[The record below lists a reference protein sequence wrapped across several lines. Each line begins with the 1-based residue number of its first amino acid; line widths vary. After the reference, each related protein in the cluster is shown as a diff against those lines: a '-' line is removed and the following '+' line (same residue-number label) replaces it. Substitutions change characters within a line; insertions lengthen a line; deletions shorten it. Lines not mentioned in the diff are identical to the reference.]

1 MISVNSDNNCNG
13 ALRVMK
19 RNALFQQSLSTNHG
33 FIKTNLTDIHYKKDL
48 KKLSNLWN

>member
-1 MISVNSDNNCNG
+1 MISVNSDT
-13 ALRVMK
+13 LLPKVMK